1 MAAYGLDVECP
12 HIFDGTHFAQWRNW
26 MTYNFKFISPQMW
39 WIVDVGFSCAIDK
52 KVATQAQK
60 KCLHL
65 DCQATNI
72 FYSSMKDNIFGE
84 IMDMKSA
91 HEIWVFLNEKYG
103 VISKEDVVPNVEA
116 QEDLEHDHNMVV
128 VKDCSTSGS
137 SDGDDD
143 ATTRSLDKDNDDA
156 TSDATNDAT
165 PCTLDDE
172 DDGYESDA
180 STSSFTTSPHCFM
193 SHGDTKVS
201 IGGVI
206 VDCDDPNFE
215 LVCKL
220 SKALRD
226 ELAKTCKL
234 KNENSFLKTACEQ
247 QKHLLYVTNCS
258 HEELKLVHEEL
269 CVAHDNLVKDH
280 AFLTKKLSN
289 EEIKTCESSSFGSN
303 DQSYDITNPCDVG
316 KKHVTTSCDD
326 LLSMP
331 CSSQLDICSTSM
343 PCETN
348 LLKENNDLKS
358 EVKNLSNKL
367 ERCYY
372 SKVTFEHILK
382 TQRNYGDKCGLGFK
396 KKITKGERK
405 QEKKIKKQEREKLSH
420 FMCYRCHEMGHLA
433 NGCPN
438 KKKLKKMKEEE
449 RLKHVKC
456 FKCRT
461 WCHLTSMCPTK
472 QLMKQQVKPQPKP
485 QVRQEK
491 TPQEQIKI
499 NRDGDDLTMK
509 KKKIRRGGRARHP
522 IQIQDAKMMSMNEDK
537 KKAYAHIKCFEC
549 KNEGHFASRCPTKL
563 EKKAQAILTRQ
574 GNEKQHMSKEEKA
587 QSKRSCY
594 LCRERG
600 HMAHSCPLGNNSK
613 PISIDNHNMLR
624 KDGNGT
630 SMVAIAKH
638 PTVHT
643 KASPKYV
650 APNLRGPKLV
660 WVPSKSG

>member
-1 MAAYGLDVECP
+1 MTAYGLDVECP

-26 MTYNFKFISPQMW
+26 MTCNFKFISPRMW
-39 WIVDVGFSCAIDK
+39 WMVDVGLSHVLDEENL
-52 KVATQAQK
+52 TQAQE

-65 DCQATNI
+65 DYQATNI

-91 HEIWVFLNEKYG
+91 HEIWSYLNEKYG
-103 VISKEDVVPNVEA
+103 AIIKEYDVPKVDAREDV
-116 QEDLEHDHNMVV
+116 EHDHNTVV
-128 VKDCSTSGS
+128 VEDCSTSWS
-137 SDGDDD
+137 SE
-143 ATTRSLDKDNDDA
+143 
-156 TSDATNDAT
+156 
-165 PCTLDDE
+165 DE

-180 STSSFTTSPHCFM
+180 STSSSTSSHSSM
-193 SHGDTKVS
+193 SHSDDKVS

-215 LVCKL
+215 LVCRL
-220 SKALRD
+220 TKALRN
-226 ELAKTCKL
+226 EMAKTNKL
-234 KNENSFLKTACEQ
+234 KNENSFLKTTCEQ
-247 QKHLLYVTNCS
+247 QKHLLYVTTCS
-258 HEELKLVHEEL
+258 HKELKLAHEEL

-280 AFLTKKLSN
+280 AFLTKKISN
-289 EEIKTCESSSFGSN
+289 KEIKTSESSSLGSN
-303 DQSYDITNPCDVG
+303 DQSHIVTNPCDVG
-316 KKHVTTSCDD
+316 KKHVSTSCDD

-331 CSSQLDICSTSM
+331 CSSHLDACSTSM
-343 PCETN
+343 SCETN
-348 LLKENNDLKS
+348 LLKENNKLN
-358 EVKNLSNKL
+358 EQVKNLSNKL

-372 SKVTFEHILK
+372 SKVTFENILK

-396 KKITKGERK
+396 EKMTKGKRK
-405 QEKKIKKQEREKLSH
+405 QEKRKLSH
-420 FMCYRCHEMGHLA
+420 FMCYRCHEVGHLA

-438 KKKLKKMKEEE
+438 KEKLKKMKEEE

-461 WCHLTSMCPTK
+461 WGHLISMCPTK
-472 QLMKQQVKPQPKP
+472 QLVKQQEEPQPKP
-485 QVRQEK
+485 QVEQEK
-491 TPQEQIKI
+491 TPQAQVKI
-499 NRDGDDLTMK
+499 YHDGDDLIMK
-509 KKKIRRGGRARHP
+509 KKKTRRGGRARHP
-522 IQIQDAKMMSMNEDK
+522 MQIQDAKMMSKNEDK
-537 KKAYAHIKCFEC
+537 KKTYAHIKCFEC
-549 KNEGHFASRCPTKL
+549 KNDGHYASKCPTKL
-563 EKKAQAILTRQ
+563 EKKAQATFKRQ

-600 HMAHSCPLGNNSK
+600 HMAHSCPLGNSSK
-613 PISIDNHNMLR
+613 PISIDNNKMLR

-630 SMVAIAKH
+630 SMVSIAKH
-638 PTVHT
+638 PAIHA

>member
-12 HIFDGTHFAQWRNW
+12 HIFDGTHFARWRNW
-26 MTYNFKFISPQMW
+26 MQCNFKFLSPQMW

-103 VISKEDVVPNVEA
+103 AVSKEDDVPKVDAN
-116 QEDLEHDHNMVV
+116 EDVEHDHNMVV
-128 VKDCSTSGS
+128 VEDCSTSWS

-156 TSDATNDAT
+156 TSDATEDAT
-165 PCTLDDE
+165 PCTLDGE

-180 STSSFTTSPHCFM
+180 STSSSTTSPHCFM

-201 IGGVI
+201 IGDVI
-206 VDCDDPNFE
+206 IDCDGPNFE

-220 SKALRD
+220 SKALRN
-226 ELAKTCKL
+226 ELAKTNKL

-247 QKHLLYVTNCS
+247 QKHLLYVTTCS
-258 HEELKLVHEEL
+258 HEELKLALEEL
-269 CVAHDNLVKDH
+269 SVAHDNL
-280 AFLTKKLSN
+280 
-289 EEIKTCESSSFGSN
+289 SSSFGSN

-316 KKHVTTSCDD
+316 KKHVSTSCDD
-326 LLSMP
+326 LLFMP
-331 CSSQLDICSTSM
+331 CSSHTNACSTSM
-343 PCETN
+343 SCEIN
-348 LLKENNDLKS
+348 LLKENNELKN

-367 ERCYY
+367 ERCYH

-382 TQRNYGDKCGLGFK
+382 TQRNYDDKCGLGFNK
-396 KKITKGERK
+396 KMTKGERK
-405 QEKKIKKQEREKLSH
+405 QEKRMKKLLQKKLSH
-420 FMCYRCHEMGHLA
+420 TMCYRCHEAGHLA

-438 KKKLKKMKEEE
+438 IEKLKKMKEEE

-461 WCHLTSMCPTK
+461 WGHLTSMCPTK
-472 QLMKQQVKPQPKP
+472 QLVKQQVKPQPKP
-485 QVRQEK
+485 QVEQEK
-491 TPQEQIKI
+491 PQAQVKF
-499 NRDGDDLTMK
+499 NHHGDNLK
-509 KKKIRRGGRARHP
+509 KKKKKTRRGGRARHP
-522 IQIQDAKMMSMNEDK
+522 MQIQDAKMMSKDD
-537 KKAYAHIKCFEC
+537 
-549 KNEGHFASRCPTKL
+549 GHFASRCPTKL
-563 EKKAQAILTRQ
+563 EKKAQATLKRQ

-594 LCRERG
+594 LCRKRG
-600 HMAHSCPLGNNSK
+600 HMAHSFPLGNTSK
-613 PISIDNHNMLR
+613 PISIDDKNVLR
-624 KDGNGT
+624 KDGDGT
-630 SMVAIAKH
+630 SMVAIAKY
-638 PTVHT
+638 PTTHT
-643 KASPKYV
+643 KALPKYV
-650 APNLRGPKLV
+650 APNFRGPKLV
-660 WVPSKSG
+660 WVPSKSD

>member
-12 HIFDGTHFAQWRNW
+12 HIFDGTHFARWRNW
-26 MTYNFKFISPQMW
+26 MQCNFKFISPQMW

-65 DCQATNI
+65 DCQANNI

-91 HEIWVFLNEKYG
+91 HEIWVFLNKKYG
-103 VISKEDVVPNVEA
+103 AISKEDDVPKVGTN
-116 QEDLEHDHNMVV
+116 EDVEHDHNMVV
-128 VKDCSTSGS
+128 VEDCSTSLS
-137 SDGDDD
+137 SEEDDD
-143 ATTRSLDKDNDDA
+143 HSTRSLDKDDDDA
-156 TSDATNDAT
+156 TSDANDDAT
-165 PCTLDDE
+165 LCTLDDE

-180 STSSFTTSPHCFM
+180 STSSSTTSPHCFM

-201 IGGVI
+201 IGDVI
-206 VDCDDPNFE
+206 ADCDDPNFE
-215 LVCKL
+215 LVCRL
-220 SKALRD
+220 TKALRN
-226 ELAKTCKL
+226 EMAKTSKL
-234 KNENSFLKTACEQ
+234 KNENSFLKTTCEQ
-247 QKHLLYVTNCS
+247 QKHLLYVTTCS

-289 EEIKTCESSSFGSN
+289 KEIKTSESSSLGSN
-303 DQSYDITNPCDVG
+303 DQSYIVTNPCDVG
-316 KKHVTTSCDD
+316 KKHVSTSCND

-331 CSSQLDICSTSM
+331 CSSHLDACSTSM
-343 PCETN
+343 SCETN
-348 LLKENNDLKS
+348 LLKENNKLN
-358 EVKNLSNKL
+358 EQVKNLSNKL
-367 ERCYY
+367 ERCYN
-372 SKVTFEHILK
+372 SRVTFEHILK

-396 KKITKGERK
+396 KKMTKGERK
-405 QEKKIKKQEREKLSH
+405 QEKRKLSH
-420 FMCYRCHEMGHLA
+420 FMRYRCHEVGHLA
-433 NGCPN
+433 NSCPN
-438 KKKLKKMKEEE
+438 KEKLKKIKEEE

-461 WCHLTSMCPTK
+461 WGHLTSMCPTK
-472 QLMKQQVKPQPKP
+472 QLVKQQVKPQLKPQDEQEKKP
-485 QVRQEK
+485 QVQA
-491 TPQEQIKI
+491 KI
-499 NRDGDDLTMK
+499 NHRGDDLIMK
-509 KKKIRRGGRARHP
+509 KKKTRRGGRARHP
-522 IQIQDAKMMSMNEDK
+522 MQIQDAKMMS
-537 KKAYAHIKCFEC
+537 
-549 KNEGHFASRCPTKL
+549 KNDGHFASKCPTKL
-563 EKKAQAILTRQ
+563 EKKAQATFKRQ

-613 PISIDNHNMLR
+613 PISIDDNTMLR
-624 KDGNGT
+624 KDGDGT
-630 SMVAIAKH
+630 STVAIAKH
-638 PTVHT
+638 PATHT
-643 KASPKYV
+643 KAMPKYV